1 MKDQHSRFRRFR
13 TLSRLGRTA
22 RGERG
27 QAAVELAIILP
38 VFLALVFGV
47 IELGKGYSYWV
58 DMTHLAGEGG
68 RYASVS
74 WFPGC
79 APAPA
84 VGACSGQTLQG
95 YVIGAS
101 DLSEL
106 ADSSNPSSPQDAG
119 CLLPTQTPAAG
130 VKGEVPCKL
139 RVTYCYPPQGTGV
152 TAGQAGSA
160 VRVNLESVYRL
171 SLVSAALGIFP
182 GGSNLAD
189 INLKARSTIRLERP
203 IDPNGRLGL
212 TAAGVPIN
220 ATNILPC

>member
-1 MKDQHSRFRRFR
+1 MNGHDSRFRRFR
-13 TLSRLGRTA
+13 TLIRLGRTA

-27 QAAVELAIILP
+27 QAAVELVIILP

-47 IELGKGYSYWV
+47 VELGKGYSYWV

-79 APAPA
+79 GPPPA

-95 YVIGAS
+95 YIVGAA

-106 ADSSNPSSPQDAG
+106 ANSSNPSSPQDAG
-119 CLLPTQTPAAG
+119 CLLPTQNPAVG

-152 TAGQAGSA
+152 TAGQPGSA
-160 VRVNLESVYRL
+160 LRVNLESVYRL

-182 GGSNLAD
+182 GGNNLAD
-189 INLKARSTIRLERP
+189 INLKARSTIRLEQP
-203 IDPNGRLGL
+203 IDLARLGVGSI
-212 TAAGVPIN
+212 AA
-220 ATNILPC
+220 C

>member
-1 MKDQHSRFRRFR
+1 MGVKF
-13 TLSRLGRTA
+13 TLIRLGRTA

-79 APAPA
+79 APPPA
-84 VGACSGQTLQG
+84 VGTCSGKTLQG
-95 YVIGAS
+95 YVVGAA
-101 DLSEL
+101 DLKEL
-106 ADSSNPSSPQDAG
+106 SNSSNATEAAG
-119 CLLPTQTPAAG
+119 CPTTPDPNA
-130 VKGEVPCKL
+130 KGEVPCKL

-152 TAGQAGSA
+152 TAGQPGSA
-160 VRVNLESVYRL
+160 LRIDIASKFRL
-171 SLVSAALGIFP
+171 SLVDAALRIFP
-182 GGSNLAD
+182 GGSPLAEL
-189 INLKARSTIRLERP
+189 NLKAHSTIRVEQP
-203 IDPNGRLGL
+203 IDLARLGVGSI
-212 TAAGVPIN
+212 AA
-220 ATNILPC
+220 C

>member
-13 TLSRLGRTA
+13 TLIRLGRTI
-22 RGERG
+22 RREGG
-27 QAAVELAIILP
+27 QAATELVIILP

-47 IELGKGYSYWV
+47 VELGKGYSYWV

-79 APAPA
+79 PSDTTVKGP
-84 VGACSGQTLQG
+84 CSGATLQS
-95 YVIGAS
+95 YLVGAS

-106 ADSSNPSSPQDAG
+106 ANSSNPSLPQDAG
-119 CLLPTQTPAAG
+119 CSLTPQTPAQT

-139 RVTYCYPPQGTGV
+139 RVTYCYPLQGAGV
-152 TAGQAGSA
+152 TAGQPGSA

-182 GGSNLAD
+182 GGKNLAD
-189 INLKARSTIRLERP
+189 IKLKARSTIRLERP
-203 IDPNGRLGL
+203 IDLARLGVGSI
-212 TAAGVPIN
+212 AAC
-220 ATNILPC
+220 TS